1 MSKVYTRTGDK
12 GKTSLYT
19 GERVSKG
26 SLRVETYGTVDE
38 VDSVLGMA
46 RAFATH
52 DNVKETIY
60 KIQKDLWLLMAD
72 IASVG
77 KEANITSDNVT
88 ELEQI
93 IDKYTES
100 LEPLDHFL
108 VPGDTQSASFL
119 DVARSV
125 VRRAERDMWRLAE
138 TEEVHELSLIHIS
151 EPTRQAEIS
160 YAVFCLIISV
170 LVSPVPVCRSHTLA
184 CFGYPSPLNSSA
196 PMRPWMM

>member
-100 LEPLDHFL
+100 LEPLDHFF
-108 VPGDTQSASFL
+108 GSG
-119 DVARSV
+119 RY
-125 VRRAERDMWRLAE
+125 
-138 TEEVHELSLIHIS
+138 S
-151 EPTRQAEIS
+151 ECKFFRYGEG
-160 YAVFCLIISV
+160 C
-170 LVSPVPVCRSHTLA
+170 
-184 CFGYPSPLNSSA
+184 SSSG
-196 PMRPWMM
+196 

>member
-77 KEANITSDNVT
+77 KEANITSDNIT

-100 LEPLDHFL
+100 LEPLAHFL

-119 DVARSV
+119 DMARSV

-138 TEEVHELSLIHIS
+138 TEVVHETGIRYLNRLSDLCFTLS
-151 EPTRQAEIS
+151 RYEAE
-160 YAVFCLIISV
+160 VK
-170 LVSPVPVCRSHTLA
+170 
-184 CFGYPSPLNSSA
+184 
-196 PMRPWMM
+196 